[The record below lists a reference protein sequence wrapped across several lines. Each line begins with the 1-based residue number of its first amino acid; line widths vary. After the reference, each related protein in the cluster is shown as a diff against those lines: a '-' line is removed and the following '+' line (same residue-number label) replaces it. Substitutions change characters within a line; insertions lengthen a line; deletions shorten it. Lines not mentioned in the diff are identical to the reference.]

1 MSRSLWILVF
11 LVLIYI
17 IVGTMDYA
25 SAKVS
30 ALILLDP
37 SMQPAYLAEC
47 QRAHPTGKP
56 VWSVSR
62 QSRSNEPWHH
72 RFCLYE

>member
-1 MSRSLWILVF
+1 MSRSIWILVF

-47 QRAHPTGKP
+47 QRAHPAGTP

-62 QSRSNEPWHH
+62 QDRSNEPWHH